1 MTRTT
6 NCDEEEAAM
15 TWLLLLLLRLLVTA
29 GRDCNKWQVDSLS

>member
-15 TWLLLLLLRLLVTA
+15 TWLLLLLLLVTA